1 MLISEFPAEFFIEL
15 SGHEFLLGRLS
26 INKMNSS
33 YWVEIDIV
41 QKESKK
47 IFLHVGNLYNI
58 SELDEAVDRSVQ
70 TLSDFLAKRDHKKN
84 AIV

>member
-1 MLISEFPAEFFIEL
+1 MNITEFPAEYFIKL
-15 SGHEFLLGRLS
+15 DGQDFLLGRLS

-47 IFLHVGNLYNI
+47 IFAHVGNLYNTAD
-58 SELDEAVDRSVQ
+58 LDEAVNRSVEM
-70 TLSDFLAKRDHKKN
+70 LAQYVKPKN
-84 AIV
+84 

>member
-1 MLISEFPAEFFIEL
+1 MNISEFPAEFFVKLE
-15 SGHEFLLGRLS
+15 GNEFLLGRLS
-26 INKMNSS
+26 INKMKAS

-47 IFLHVGNLYNI
+47 IYAHVGNVYDI

-70 TLSDFLAKRDHKKN
+70 TLSDFLKGR
-84 AIV
+84 

>member
-1 MLISEFPAEFFIEL
+1 MNIQEFPAEFFVKLE
-15 SGHEFLLGRLS
+15 GNEFLLGRLS
-26 INKMNSS
+26 VNKMNSS

-47 IFLHVGNLYNI
+47 IFAHVGNVYNI

-70 TLSDFLAKRDHKKN
+70 TLSDYLKSKS
-84 AIV
+84 

>member
-1 MLISEFPAEFFIEL
+1 MNITEFPAEYFVKLE
-15 SGHEFLLGRLS
+15 GNEFLLGRLS

-47 IFLHVGNLYNI
+47 IWAHAGDLYGIN
-58 SELDEAVDRSVQ
+58 ELDEAVDRSVQ
-70 TLSDFLAKRDHKKN
+70 LLSDYLKPKG
-84 AIV
+84 